1 LKSNTAEKKKKKQD
15 DKKKKKI
22 VECLKENYQGDIQ
35 QSCSMDGAIRNIIG
49 NIGSKWRK
57 TGDDGR
63 KIHSQDITGICS

>member
-1 LKSNTAEKKKKKQD
+1 
-15 DKKKKKI
+15 
-22 VECLKENYQGDIQ
+22 
-35 QSCSMDGAIRNIIG
+35 MDGAIRNIIG